1 MGVKGNSP
9 RPRARPGNAAGE
21 VAAMAGGKEVDGAR
35 GLGAR
40 SHETRNKLHGEKEGS
55 TAKLTARKI
64 GVVGGS
70 KMVVRAEGRTADP
83 GDLRLGSYSFRARR
97 ARRKR
102 AGNSRGTRGG
112 SRLPFKE
119 SAERGDAP
127 TTRSRAAVAQ
137 RLDRALRL
145 RKEGERADGQG

>member
-1 MGVKGNSP
+1 MKGNSP
-9 RPRARPGNAAGE
+9 RPRERPGNAAGE

-55 TAKLTARKI
+55 TAKLTAGKI

-83 GDLRLGSYSFRARR
+83 DDLGAMAAGFLGARQT
-97 ARRKR
+97 RK
-102 AGNSRGTRGG
+102 
-112 SRLPFKE
+112 
-119 SAERGDAP
+119 
-127 TTRSRAAVAQ
+127 
-137 RLDRALRL
+137 
-145 RKEGERADGQG
+145 

>member
-1 MGVKGNSP
+1 MKGNSP

-55 TAKLTARKI
+55 TAKLTVGKI
-64 GVVGGS
+64 RVDGGS
-70 KMVVRAEGRTADP
+70 KMVVRAEGRTVDP
-83 GDLRLGSYSFRARR
+83 GDLRLGSYGFRARR
-97 ARRKR
+97 ARRKG

-112 SRLPFKE
+112 GV
-119 SAERGDAP
+119 SA
-127 TTRSRAAVAQ
+127 SF
-137 RLDRALRL
+137 
-145 RKEGERADGQG
+145 